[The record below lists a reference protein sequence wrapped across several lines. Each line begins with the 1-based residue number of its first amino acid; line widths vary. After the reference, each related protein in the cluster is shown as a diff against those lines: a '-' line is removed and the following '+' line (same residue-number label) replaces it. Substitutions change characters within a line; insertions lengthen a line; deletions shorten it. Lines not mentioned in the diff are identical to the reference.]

1 MVLWL
6 VVLLTVI
13 AASFATHSRVETRM
27 AGNLVQAHKARQLL
41 RTGLNRAL
49 LELMAGSGDQHWRFN
64 GEIHELQQGQG
75 RLRIAI
81 RNAAGLVDLNRASRD
96 TLFKL
101 FTLIDSSTE
110 QRARLLDALGDWRD
124 ADDLKRLHGAEDGDY
139 THAGRNY
146 GTVDRDLESV
156 DELGYVMGFDRDAV
170 EKLRPYV
177 SVHSGSVRVDN
188 NYAAPELIEI
198 LKVGEAV
205 LEGEV
210 ATAFEQLD
218 SGLVDI
224 DEPEGA
230 DGPARVQGA
239 SYRISIEATTEGGGR
254 LAVDVDVA
262 PGKQRDRPFK
272 ILAWHTQY

>member
-139 THAGRNY
+139 VQAY
-146 GTVDRDLESV
+146 
-156 DELGYVMGFDRDAV
+156 M
-170 EKLRPYV
+170 
-177 SVHSGSVRVDN
+177 
-188 NYAAPELIEI
+188 
-198 LKVGEAV
+198 
-205 LEGEV
+205 
-210 ATAFEQLD
+210 EQL
-218 SGLVDI
+218 LARTRR
-224 DEPEGA
+224 GA
-230 DGPARVQGA
+230 DGTD
-239 SYRISIEATTEGGGR
+239 I
-254 LAVDVDVA
+254 A
-262 PGKQRDRPFK
+262 PS
-272 ILAWHTQY
+272 